1 MQRLSKLISSW
12 QHRLLPVG
20 TAGSARDAADAAD
33 AAARDAAAQAVQT
46 GGSRCW
52 RREQRLL
59 VSARVLA
66 LVGMAAALAG
76 LDWAPDNHLI
86 ITALA
91 FGVAPFAAFNML
103 ALIRLRRHSGLSD
116 QRFMRE
122 ILTDI
127 VVLGVLL
134 GASGGAANPF
144 HDMFFLPMVVAATS
158 LPAARVLRTTLFGVG
173 CFWLISVVYLP
184 LPGDA
189 ATLARLQTVGGFI
202 NHTLLAGLLSYFVV
216 HICGSLRHTQRRL
229 AEMSERELRAGYAV
243 ALGSVAAGA
252 AHELG
257 TPLSTISTVVGELRQ
272 DHAHQPELQRSL
284 ELLQGSVGACIK
296 SLDSLRLAGDTWMAG
311 DDPVPADRLFETVVS
326 RFQSMRPG
334 AQVRLQ
340 FESAAPAPQVVA
352 DMALQQ
358 AVINLLS
365 NAAYVS
371 PLDVCL
377 SVAWDASELRLRVSD
392 RGPGF
397 PPELSARLG
406 QACVTGKPPG
416 EGCGVGL
423 FLTQVTIN
431 RLSGRLQ
438 LGNAPEGGAVASI
451 CVPLSSLRKRNLAD
465 G

>member
-33 AAARDAAAQAVQT
+33 AAARDASAQAVQT

-66 LVGMAAALAG
+66 LLGMAAALAG
-76 LDWAPDNHLI
+76 LDRAPDNHLI

-158 LPAARVLRTTLFGVG
+158 LPAARVLRTTLFGVA
-173 CFWLISVVYLP
+173 CFWLISVVNLP

-243 ALGSVAAGA
+243 AMGSVAAGA

-272 DHAHQPELQRSL
+272 DHDHQAELQRS
-284 ELLQGSVGACIK
+284 
-296 SLDSLRLAGDTWMAG
+296 
-311 DDPVPADRLFETVVS
+311 
-326 RFQSMRPG
+326 
-334 AQVRLQ
+334 
-340 FESAAPAPQVVA
+340 
-352 DMALQQ
+352 
-358 AVINLLS
+358 
-365 NAAYVS
+365 
-371 PLDVCL
+371 
-377 SVAWDASELRLRVSD
+377 
-392 RGPGF
+392 
-397 PPELSARLG
+397 
-406 QACVTGKPPG
+406 
-416 EGCGVGL
+416 GC
-423 FLTQVTIN
+423 
-431 RLSGRLQ
+431 
-438 LGNAPEGGAVASI
+438 
-451 CVPLSSLRKRNLAD
+451 
-465 G
+465 